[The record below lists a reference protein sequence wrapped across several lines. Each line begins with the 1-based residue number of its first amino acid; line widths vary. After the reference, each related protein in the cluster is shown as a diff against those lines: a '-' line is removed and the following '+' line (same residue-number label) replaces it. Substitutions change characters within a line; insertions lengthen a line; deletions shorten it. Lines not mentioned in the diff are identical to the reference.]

1 MEQSCPDSLLCS
13 LVVQNTSGRNEPVH
27 IRLAKHRLV
36 LAAQALEFEEKDE
49 DEKEDEARPSNLFL
63 ENGQF
68 LRQAARWLLWM

>member
-1 MEQSCPDSLLCS
+1 
-13 LVVQNTSGRNEPVH
+13 
-27 IRLAKHRLV
+27 LAKHRLV